1 MPDICKHTEGL
12 KYAPNQRSDFE
23 TQFIQQLIERR
34 HQLNL
39 SQRYVNESIGVAEG
53 LLAKWET
60 GLRSPSGYLLFCWA
74 EALQCRIKVEPN
86 DK

>member
-1 MPDICKHTEGL
+1 MPNTCKNIEGL
-12 KYAPNQRSDFE
+12 KYAPNQRSNFEADF
-23 TQFIQQLIERR
+23 IKQLIMRR

-39 SQRYVNESIGVAEG
+39 SQRFVNESIGVAEG